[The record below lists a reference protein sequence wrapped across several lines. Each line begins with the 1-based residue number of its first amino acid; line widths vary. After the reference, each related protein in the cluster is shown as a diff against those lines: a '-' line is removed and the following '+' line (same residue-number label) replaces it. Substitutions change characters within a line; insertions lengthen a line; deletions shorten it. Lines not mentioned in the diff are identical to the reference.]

1 MSPSSGSPG
10 RPDALLNVP
19 YAQGWTTWP
28 GFSPVPPSI
37 IVVGS
42 RAMLTPASLLAR
54 AMDPPRVNHVTFTAA
69 RPKSITASAAI
80 TCRSWPA
87 VNPDRAPSLI
97 HSNASTAPPRTITA
111 LASHG
116 SSCRRNEPASWVR
129 KLGCPATAE
138 FAWPLSAFHLASPA
152 WQNLAIAATAATT
165 PVTAAADQAGLSP
178 KPRAC
183 ATVPNDPVLRVSHEI
198 SGGAASIARPR
209 PAVRRAAQLTTF
221 ARLALRSG
229 SSGFSQAHHRA
240 RVVRRRLSGGSSV
253 SHQNANSSNVIPAP
267 ITEGSHHAIP
277 VAAAVIARGPDG
289 TSTPCQRSSQ
299 PQACV
304 NA

>member
-1 MSPSSGSPG
+1 M
-10 RPDALLNVP
+10 RL
-19 YAQGWTTWP
+19 
-28 GFSPVPPSI
+28 
-37 IVVGS
+37 
-42 RAMLTPASLLAR
+42 
-54 AMDPPRVNHVTFTAA
+54 TFTVA
-69 RPKSITASAAI
+69 RPNTITASAAI

-97 HSNASTAPPRTITA
+97 HSSASTAPPRTITA
-111 LASHG
+111 LANHG
-116 SSCRRNEPASWVR
+116 SSRWRSEPASLVR
-129 KLGCPATAE
+129 KPGCPAAAE

-152 WQNLAIAATAATT
+152 WQNLAIAATAATR
-165 PVTAAADQAGLSP
+165 PATAAADQAGLTP

-209 PAVRRAAQLTTF
+209 LAVRRAAQLTTF

-240 RVVRRRLSGGSSV
+240 RVVRRLSGGSSV
-253 SHQNANSSNVIPAP
+253 SHQNANSTSVIPAP
-267 ITEGSHHAIP
+267 ITEGSHHAVP
-277 VAAAVIARGPDG
+277 VAAAVIVRGPDG

-299 PQACV
+299 PQACA